1 MNYQPKTMSTTD
13 ACRYIGCG
21 KTTLYA
27 LVKDKKLK
35 LLKLGGKSLV
45 LTSELDSLIESL
57 AKEAA

>member
-1 MNYQPKTMSTTD
+1 MSTTD

-27 LVKDKKLK
+27 LVKEKKLK

-45 LTSELDSLIESL
+45 LTSELDALIESL